1 MKNIYKI
8 LATIAASAALFSCQK
23 TEPVFQIEND
33 VLSVDCTEQNVQ
45 QFIKCSGAW
54 NVDCSEVD
62 WITVT
67 PESGT
72 GNGVDFESYTLNIE
86 YNSGA
91 ERTGT
96 YYVIS
101 NGQKLSVAVTQAAC
115 AFAYG
120 ELSFSGN
127 LAAGVESTATL
138 KLLYECASGKES
150 VTFTGKVT
158 SEKVTGVTVPEFVYD
173 KFLKGKGEIEI
184 PVVGKPKGSGKI
196 QIELFADGKSV
207 GTVEKVVAA
216 DANLPEG
223 LTVGWNFYAT
233 ETNTTDLCL
242 ASKYNYSWGAG
253 SQVDPS
259 TLPIHQ
265 HRVLPTY
272 GNGDAYLTVVGPNV
286 ANWTFNPSIQANGM
300 LVNDYWL
307 CVMPVRNVKPTHKV
321 TFEAA
326 AGGAGSGPGYYVIE
340 YSADGTNWIEA
351 PGATTMTFGTKSG
364 PVHVYATP
372 ENASGDR
379 KKYDKATD
387 TSYRKYEFA
396 LSGINPIADGT
407 IYFRMRLSIDLRINP
422 GENFLGI
429 GSGKWGDMKGIEIN
443 FVEE

>member
-1 MKNIYKI
+1 MKNIIKSFA
-8 LATIAASAALFSCQK
+8 LIAALASVFSCQK
-23 TEPVFQIEND
+23 SPEVFQIEND
-33 VLSVDCTEQNVQ
+33 FLSVDCTEQSLDQYV
-45 QFIKCSGAW
+45 KCSGKWA
-54 NVDCSEVD
+54 VDVSEVN

-67 PESGT
+67 PESGD
-72 GNGVDFESYTLNIE
+72 GNGVDFDMYTLNID

-91 ERTGT
+91 ERKGT
-96 YYVIS
+96 YYVTY
-101 NGQKLSVAVTQAAC
+101 NGQKVAVEVTQGKC

-120 ELSFSGN
+120 ELSLSGN
-127 LAAGVESTATL
+127 LVAGENVAASL

-150 VTFTGKVT
+150 VTFTGVVT
-158 SEKVTGVTVPEFVYD
+158 STTVTGITVPELVYN
-173 KFLKGKGEIEI
+173 KFNKGKGEIEI
-184 PVVGKPKGSGKI
+184 PLAGKPKGAGKV

-207 GTVEKVVAA
+207 GSVEKTVAA

-242 ASKYNYSWGAG
+242 ASKYNYSWGTG

-259 TLPIHQ
+259 SLTTHQ

-272 GNGDAYLTVVGPNV
+272 GNSDAYLTVVGDNV

-307 CVMPVRNVKPTHKV
+307 CVIPVRNVKPTHKV

-340 YSADGTNWIEA
+340 YSSNGTNWVEA
-351 PGATTMTFGTKSG
+351 AGATIMTFGEKSG

-396 LSGINPIADGT
+396 LSGIDPINDGT

-422 GENFLGI
+422 GDTFLGI
-429 GSGKWGDMKGIEIN
+429 GSGKWGDMKGIEIT

>member
-1 MKNIYKI
+1 M
-8 LATIAASAALFSCQK
+8 
-23 TEPVFQIEND
+23 
-33 VLSVDCTEQNVQ
+33 
-45 QFIKCSGAW
+45 
-54 NVDCSEVD
+54 
-62 WITVT
+62 
-67 PESGT
+67 
-72 GNGVDFESYTLNIE
+72 
-86 YNSGA
+86 
-91 ERTGT
+91 
-96 YYVIS
+96 
-101 NGQKLSVAVTQAAC
+101 
-115 AFAYG
+115 
-120 ELSFSGN
+120 
-127 LAAGVESTATL
+127 
-138 KLLYECASGKES
+138 
-150 VTFTGKVT
+150 
-158 SEKVTGVTVPEFVYD
+158 
-173 KFLKGKGEIEI
+173 
-184 PVVGKPKGSGKI
+184 
-196 QIELFADGKSV
+196 
-207 GTVEKVVAA
+207 AA

-307 CVMPVRNVKPTHKV
+307 CVVPVRNVKPTHKV

-372 ENASGDR
+372 ENASDDR

-387 TSYRKYEFA
+387 TSYKKYEFA

-407 IYFRMRLSIDLRINP
+407 MYFRMRLSIDLRINP

-429 GSGKWGDMKGIEIN
+429 GAGKWGDMKGIEIN